1 MDSRELLV
9 RRELEK
15 VYQDLN
21 IAYECCLYSKLKA
34 DERFMRII
42 QLIFEIKEKTN
53 LLKMIIKENYII
65 L

>member
-1 MDSRELLV
+1 MDLRELLV

-21 IAYECCLYSKLKA
+21 IAYESCPYSMLKV
-34 DERFMRII
+34 DERFIKII
-42 QLIFEIKEKTN
+42 QLIFEIKE
-53 LLKMIIKENYII
+53 NYII

>member
-1 MDSRELLV
+1 MDLTELLV

-21 IAYECCLYSKLKA
+21 VVYESCPYSVLKV
-34 DERFMRII
+34 DERFIKII
-42 QLIFEIKEKTN
+42 QLLFEIKEKTN